1 MAFFLAFVTLA
12 EFKNVVFMALIKTR
26 SRPGFFIVCRMRRRW
41 RSGMSPGDAAL
52 DLLRRAAQHKTA
64 NITK

>member
-1 MAFFLAFVTLA
+1 MTLA
-12 EFKNVVFMALIKTR
+12 EFKNVVFMALIKNAIPAR
-26 SRPGFFIVCRMRRRW
+26 FFIVCRMRRRW

>member
-1 MAFFLAFVTLA
+1 MTLA

-26 SRPGFFIVCRMRRRW
+26 VPARFLSSVVAQALA

-52 DLLRRAAQHKTA
+52 DLLRRAAHQ
-64 NITK
+64 